1 MHKNILSFRL
11 FVVNCFGSLYFKICF
26 DFSCICCGKRL
37 WEPCCFVGLVLY
49 CCRIM
54 CSFLKS
60 GFKREKCLYHT
71 RRSVA
76 HLICKVSTCSL
87 KRMYLFHKPV
97 AVLRKVGKKGSL
109 PLQSVATSLPTSCC
123 SFSFTKLN
131 RISHTW
137 TRSGLLTAIFI
148 GEGTWFTFPGGSFGP
163 QAHHLSEL
171 ADCLTDI
178 FTCTVIFMLFLWNLL
193 TQFIKL
199 YILYC
204 CYCPIEQDTESNF
217 SQRKISSSSCI
228 RSSIYEINS
237 FVWLNTQKQHL
248 GEIMV
253 YYYLRGSSVGALWC
267 RAE

>member
-76 HLICKVSTCSL
+76 HFICKVSTCSL

-148 GEGTWFTFPGGSFGP
+148 GEGTLVHPPRRVIWSSSTSLIWTGWLPNWYFYLYSHIHALLMKFTHPVY
-163 QAHHLSEL
+163 QTVYTVLLLLSHW
-171 ADCLTDI
+171 ARYWIKFQSAKDI
-178 FTCTVIFMLFLWNLL
+178 
-193 TQFIKL
+193 QFI
-199 YILYC
+199 
-204 CYCPIEQDTESNF
+204 
-217 SQRKISSSSCI
+217 
-228 RSSIYEINS
+228 
-237 FVWLNTQKQHL
+237 
-248 GEIMV
+248 V
-253 YYYLRGSSVGALWC
+253 Y
-267 RAE
+267 